1 MVYRKQASLPVDARP
16 SITALPKLIL
26 AFSLIQDILPSDGP
40 DSTRGSSLFGTLSPL
55 PKNSAGNAKATKL
68 SAASPRKTNA
78 NESDSEATESE
89 SEWEKERAFKKAQKE
104 EEQEK
109 VFFFH
114 NLFVTLARLGKS
126 NLRSKRY
133 QLSLCAKV

>member
-1 MVYRKQASLPVDARP
+1 MAFRKQASLPFDARP
-16 SITALPKLIL
+16 SITALPKLIF

-55 PKNSAGNAKATKL
+55 PKNSAGNAKATKP
-68 SAASPRKTNA
+68 SAVSPRKTNA
-78 NESDSEATESE
+78 NESDSEATETE

-109 VFFFH
+109 VFF
-114 NLFVTLARLGKS
+114 
-126 NLRSKRY
+126 
-133 QLSLCAKV
+133 

>member
-1 MVYRKQASLPVDARP
+1 MGDVQVVYRKQASLPVDARP

-109 VFFFH
+109 VFFSQSF
-114 NLFVTLARLGKS
+114 
-126 NLRSKRY
+126 RY
-133 QLSLCAKV
+133 FSTFG